1 MITYEAVYDPESD
14 NVFSVSLVE
23 SPAMESAF
31 IALSKDEVEK
41 TTINFAEVDKKERT
55 LLGVCL
61 IPDKPIYR
69 NQDGNEFYITF
80 PKETIKA
87 SAHDFF
93 TKGFQTNS
101 KLEHESEI
109 KNISFVESWVVKDPK
124 TDTALAYGLPKED
137 IVEGSWIMKMKCD
150 NDEIYQKALDGEIKG
165 FSIDGLFSLK
175 EINLKKESMSLSVT
189 EAIEK
194 GFENF
199 LTHFKKSEEIDVK
212 NAPVVDLTLGSI
224 KSGEVDIMFD
234 GEALEVG
241 GAVFV
246 MGEGEERIA
255 LPIGDY
261 NLEDGSVL
269 VVNEEGVVGAIN
281 ATAAKEEAPAELEN
295 EDKQAQEIASAIKSV
310 LIKYKEQNDVEVKES
325 NDILLKEIKELG
337 AKVTEL
343 SNQPAAKKTVSTPQ
357 QPMTAKG
364 RITEILRNNK

>member
-23 SPAMESAF
+23 SPAMESLF
-31 IALSKDEVEK
+31 ITLSKQDVKEQK
-41 TTINFAEVDKKERT
+41 IQLAEVDKKERT

-137 IVEGSWIMKMKCD
+137 IVEGAWIMKMKCD
-150 NDEIYQKALDGEIKG
+150 NDEIYKKALSGEIKG

-175 EINLKKESMSLSVT
+175 EINLKKEDMSVSIT

-199 LTHFKKSEEIDVK
+199 LTHFKKSEDVQ
-212 NAPVVDLTLGSI
+212 LGSV
-224 KSGEVDIMFD
+224 KSGEVDVMFD
-234 GEALEVG
+234 GEAMEVG
-241 GAVFV
+241 GAVWV
-246 MGEGEERIA
+246 VGEEDAKIA

-261 NLEDGSVL
+261 PLEDGSML
-269 VVNEEGVVGAIN
+269 VVTEEGVVGAIN
-281 ATAAKEEAPAELEN
+281 ATAAEEEAPAELEN

-310 LIKYKEQNDVEVKES
+310 LIKYKEQADIELKES
-325 NDILLKEIKELG
+325 NEVLLKEIKELSN
-337 AKVTEL
+337 KVVEL
-343 SNQPAAKKTVSTPQ
+343 SEQPAAKKIVTAPT
-357 QPMTAKG
+357 QPTNKRE
-364 RITEILRNNK
+364 RILQSLRQN